1 MENVYNVKKLGWRE
15 ILEPIKNEIKGMSV
29 SSKKV
34 LAQAIIYSGM
44 KGELE
49 KGMFF
54 RSNKDYAN
62 DCGIDSASLRWS
74 LGTLDKKG
82 YLKREEIGDRK
93 NGASTYRLRADLL
106 ALNPLVEESSSP
118 ILNNSYNTLN
128 NSYNIINIS
137 DNILNNEEKILD
149 KTELKLEEKT
159 DNNIKIDSI
168 EIMKKEEEIEKPR
181 NLKELG
187 DFFKNKVISK
197 AKECETSEELLKL
210 KDEIEEELEEYQY
223 ISSYKNCLYSINDY
237 FNRKIEDFQIKGIL
251 V

>member
-1 MENVYNVKKLGWRE
+1 MENVYNVKKFGWRE
-15 ILEPIKNEIKGMSV
+15 ILEPIKNEINGMSV
-29 SSKKV
+29 TSKKV

-44 KGELE
+44 KGKLE

-62 DCGIDSASLRWS
+62 DCGIETSSLRWS
-74 LGTLDKKG
+74 LGILDKKG

-93 NGASTYRLRADLL
+93 NGASIYRLRADLL
-106 ALNPLVEESSSP
+106 ALNPLAEESSAP
-118 ILNNSYNTLN
+118 IYNNSYNILN

-137 DNILNNEEKILD
+137 DNILNNSDNIMNNEEKILD
-149 KTELKLEEKT
+149 KT

-168 EIMKKEEEIEKPR
+168 EIMKKEEETEKPR

-197 AKECETSEELLKL
+197 AKECGTSEELFKL
-210 KDEIEEELEEYQY
+210 KDEITEELEEYQY
-223 ISSYKNCLYSINDY
+223 ISSYKNCLYSIYDY
-237 FNRKIEDFQIKGIL
+237 LNRKIEDFQIKEIL
-251 V
+251 A